1 MSQESRFCNRC
12 GVALTQGSAFCSKCG
27 APVAPTQAI
36 PPSTPGQPGEDRWE
50 RRWERRRERYER
62 YEKHEKQE
70 KNEKSEKNEKGR
82 GGDLAGA
89 LTGGLI
95 LVLLG
100 VLSYLSENG
109 SKIVTWSNFWGY
121 LMLGIGV
128 ILILQGALRMAMRG
142 RPYIGS
148 FIGGAILLVIGASA
162 VASTNLDLWPLILV
176 AVGVG
181 VMASA
186 FVGRRRAPRP

>member
-12 GVALTQGSAFCSKCG
+12 GAALTQGSAFCSKCG
-27 APVAPTQAI
+27 APVAPTQAV
-36 PPSTPGQPGEDRWE
+36 PPSTPGQPGDGRWE

-70 KNEKSEKNEKGR
+70 KHEKNEKGR

-89 LTGGLI
+89 LTGGMI

-162 VASTNLDLWPLILV
+162 VASANLDLWPLILV